1 MSYHNDKGLEYEI
14 YICDYLNK
22 KTNNYAL
29 LWNQIPIETLIMI
42 NYVTDSDTLRHR
54 RKIMMENVN
63 FLPDLGC
70 DILLYDGTNY
80 IIVQCKNYTGIIP
93 LNKLNGFYKCLD
105 NTQLHGKLYYNGI
118 LSTEVRDTL
127 RNDVLY
133 KNKKFIKIN
142 RKHKDESHLILRDYQ
157 LDAYNT
163 LKDKQRCILSLP
175 CGCGKTNVCMKIASE
190 WNINIIISPLRLYAK
205 QNLYR
210 FTSYLGV
217 DGLLIDSE
225 GTRDIDDIRTFINNN
240 DNCVLSF
247 TFKSCDILSQL
258 IQLLETLR
266 TKIYIDEYHNL
277 SYHNLTNKNDYINKI
292 LMSNLR
298 IIFISAT
305 PKIFDLDDKNI
316 DINDI
321 EIINTVVEQIDYENE
336 DIIIEN
342 IVDNKQVE
350 YIESKENNYIESKD
364 NNKGDE
370 EDDEDDEEDDDYEED
385 DDIELIDLKTLI
397 FGNTIYKYNF
407 REAINNKYIT
417 NYKLYIP
424 DINNI
429 TNVDDVFNEAYN
441 IIGEEINIKEY
452 NKDHILKAFY
462 ILNGLSRYGY
472 FKCIVYCN
480 NINSVNE
487 LYEHLLKVNE
497 YYNLTLNVGI
507 ITTKVS
513 VNERTNILDTFKS
526 FNGYSLILSV
536 KILDECID
544 IVECDSIYI
553 TSCFNSKIKTIQ
565 RMCRANRIFKNKRN
579 SGIFIWSTEGVVD
592 NIISSL
598 KEYDDIGEI
607 VKNIIITDS
616 NIKYTRENIIANKQ
630 LNETYTY
637 YKNNF
642 VVECKE
648 YNDMWYVRYEEY
660 LNFLRN
666 NDRKPLRRIER
677 EYQLNRWNEKQR
689 YNYKYNKGSMLDK
702 YKRELYEQLINEFKH
717 LYILLS
723 WNDKYNLLDNYITN
737 NNVRPNKNTNK
748 QLSNWYYSTD
758 KKYNNKQL
766 SEERHIKF
774 EALKLK
780 HENILMTDEEKWHFK
795 YNICDIF
802 LEKYNRKPY
811 EHNKNEKQLF
821 NWIKHSLE
829 CKDNRTGMLKEDD
842 KHDLFIIM
850 YNKYIHLLCT
860 DNDLWY
866 KRYNDYI
873 NYINLYNQRPTAS
886 NNNHEIHLAAKWYN
900 KNKGYYND
908 YCNKKI
914 DNKHM
919 KNQEKRELFKQLKDR
934 QFD

>member
-22 KTNNYAL
+22 KANNYAL

-42 NYVTDSDTLRHR
+42 NYVTDSDTLRKHR
-54 RKIMMENVN
+54 KLMAENVN

-70 DILLYDGTNY
+70 DVLLYNGTNY
-80 IIVQCKNYTGIIP
+80 IIVQCKNYSGIIP
-93 LNKLNGFYKCLD
+93 LNKLNGFYKCLN
-105 NTQLHGKLYYNGI
+105 NTQLQGMLYYNGI
-118 LSTEVRDTL
+118 LSTEICNTL

-142 RKHKDESHLILRDYQ
+142 RKQKNEYHLILRDYQ
-157 LDAYNT
+157 LDAYNI
-163 LKDKQRCILSLP
+163 LKNKQRCILSLP

-190 WNINIIISPLRLYAK
+190 WKINIIISPLRLYAK
-205 QNLYR
+205 QNLCR

-225 GTRDIDDIRTFINNN
+225 GTRDIDEIITFIYNN
-240 DNCVLSF
+240 DKCVLSF
-247 TFKSCDILSQL
+247 TFKSCDILSRL
-258 IQLLETLR
+258 IPLLEKLN

-277 SYHNLTNKNDYINKI
+277 SYHNLTNKNDNINKI
-292 LMSNLR
+292 LMSNLH

-305 PKIFDLDDKNI
+305 PKIFDLDDKKI

-321 EIINTVVEQIDYENE
+321 EIIDVESENIDYENE

-342 IVDNKQVE
+342 IVDNKHVE
-350 YIESKENNYIESKD
+350 YVDNKHIEYVESKEDNYIESKD
-364 NNKGDE
+364 NNKDDENDE
-370 EDDEDDEEDDDYEED
+370 EDEDYEEE

-397 FGNTIYKYNF
+397 FGDTIYKYDF

-429 TNVDDVFNEAYN
+429 TNVNDTFNEAYN

-452 NKDHILKAFY
+452 NKDNILKAFY
-462 ILNGLSRYGY
+462 ILNGLSHYGY

-497 YYNLTLNVGI
+497 YYNLKLNVGI
-507 ITTKVS
+507 ITTTVS
-513 VNERTNILDTFKS
+513 YDERTNILDTFKS

-565 RMCRANRIFKNKRN
+565 RICRANRIFKNKRN

-598 KEYDDIGEI
+598 KEYDNIGEI

-648 YNDMWYVRYEEY
+648 YNDMWYIRYEEY
-660 LNFLRN
+660 LTFLRN
-666 NDRKPLRRIER
+666 NNRKPVRKNEN
-677 EYQLNRWNEKQR
+677 EYILNRWNEKQR

-702 YKRELYEQLINEFKH
+702 CKRELYEQLMNEFK
-717 LYILLS
+717 LLFLS
-723 WNDKYNLLDNYITN
+723 WNIKCELYDDFIRINNTKPTKIQNKILFGWYSYNNKLYNKKLLYNERKIQFEVLKNKYQTLLISDNDRWYIRYYNCDTFLQIHNRRPLKKYENEYDIHEWLRQQQQNYFNGRVKKRDDKYNLYIAMLN
-737 NNVRPNKNTNK
+737 
-748 QLSNWYYSTD
+748 D
-758 KKYNNKQL
+758 YNHLFQ
-766 SEERHIKF
+766 SR
-774 EALKLK
+774 
-780 HENILMTDEEKWHFK
+780 DEKWDIR
-795 YNICDIF
+795 YNACIDYIIQ
-802 LEKYNRKPY
+802 
-811 EHNKNEKQLF
+811 HNKAPDPRNLTGFEKVVA
-821 NWIKHSLE
+821 NWHK
-829 CKDNRTGMLKEDD
+829 
-842 KHDLFIIM
+842 
-850 YNKYIHLLCT
+850 
-860 DNDLWY
+860 
-866 KRYNDYI
+866 
-873 NYINLYNQRPTAS
+873 
-886 NNNHEIHLAAKWYN
+886 
-900 KNKGYYND
+900 KNVTYYNAGSMT
-908 YCNKKI
+908 NI
-914 DNKHM
+914 
-919 KNQEKRELFKQLKDR
+919 KRELFEELQNMLR
-934 QFD
+934 